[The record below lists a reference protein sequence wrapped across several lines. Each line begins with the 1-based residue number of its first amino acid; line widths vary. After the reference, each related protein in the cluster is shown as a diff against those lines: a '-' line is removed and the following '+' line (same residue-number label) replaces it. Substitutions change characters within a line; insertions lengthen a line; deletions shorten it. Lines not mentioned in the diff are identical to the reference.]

1 MPPRTAPD
9 ADDPLHLRTA
19 WHPLLI
25 LLLERLLPHELWDVL
40 SEFTLTREPR
50 RIDAVIVRRVAA
62 QAWRASHLHSVLD
75 DLHDHN
81 LVHFKG
87 ATDALE
93 RADALQV
100 LSYAYQYMALRDLRS
115 PAVMSLRVV
124 APTLTP
130 RFREQLTALGGAL
143 VESEARGVHVGH
155 LHGFALRV
163 VETSVAWS
171 TPGERLL
178 YAISPACL
186 TEPERPRGFDDTE
199 RDVYYRLLQG
209 ITQLSQ
215 DLRWKAI
222 MKDATL
228 VGETASQALMDLLAI
243 LPPEVRLAGV
253 GPEDLAVLPPE
264 QRLAGLAP
272 EQRLAGLAPEQRL
285 AGLAPEQRLAGLAP
299 EQRLAGLAPEQR
311 LAGLSE
317 ADRVLALPDAALRA
331 LPAEYLATL
340 PADAQARIC
349 ARLGR

>member
-1 MPPRTAPD
+1 M
-9 ADDPLHLRTA
+9 
-19 WHPLLI
+19 
-25 LLLERLLPHELWDVL
+25 
-40 SEFTLTREPR
+40 RE
-50 RIDAVIVRRVAA
+50 A
-62 QAWRASHLHSVLD
+62 HLHSVLD

-81 LVHFKG
+81 LLHFKG

-93 RADALQV
+93 RTDALQV
-100 LSYAYQYMALRDLRS
+100 LSYAYPSMALRDLRS

-143 VESEARGVHVGH
+143 VESAARGVHVGH

-228 VGETASQALMDLLAI
+228 VGETASQALMDLLAVV
-243 LPPEVRLAGV
+243 PPEQRLAGLA
-253 GPEDLAVLPPE
+253 PEQRLAGLAPEQRLAGLPPE

-285 AGLAPEQRLAGLAP
+285 AGIAPEEIARAV
-299 EQRLAGLAPEQR
+299 
-311 LAGLSE
+311 SE
-317 ADRVLALPDAALRA
+317 SVRVLALPDAALRG

-340 PADAQARIC
+340 PADAQARIR